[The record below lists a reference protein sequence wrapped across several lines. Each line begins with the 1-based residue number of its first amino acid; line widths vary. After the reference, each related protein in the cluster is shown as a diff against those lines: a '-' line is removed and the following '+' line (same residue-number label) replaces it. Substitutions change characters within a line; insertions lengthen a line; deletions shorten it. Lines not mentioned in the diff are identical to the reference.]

1 MKKIIYAVL
10 VPIIICSGTFYAIA
24 KPGLEAMPPGSL
36 QGKTLT
42 LSIEK
47 ATEDISGNIPF
58 LIAVHAETD
67 AAVAKDWEILI
78 ADKIP
83 TQPVAVIQLLAH
95 MNNAMPDVIYV
106 QKMCPRD
113 FIEDTA
119 SYDQMVDWMERAA
132 TALEVFT
139 MIDPRE
145 EAMRR
150 ACLEEIQKALADKET
165 WKF

>member
-1 MKKIIYAVL
+1 M
-10 VPIIICSGTFYAIA
+10 
-24 KPGLEAMPPGSL
+24 
-36 QGKTLT
+36 
-42 LSIEK
+42 
-47 ATEDISGNIPF
+47 
-58 LIAVHAETD
+58 HAETD